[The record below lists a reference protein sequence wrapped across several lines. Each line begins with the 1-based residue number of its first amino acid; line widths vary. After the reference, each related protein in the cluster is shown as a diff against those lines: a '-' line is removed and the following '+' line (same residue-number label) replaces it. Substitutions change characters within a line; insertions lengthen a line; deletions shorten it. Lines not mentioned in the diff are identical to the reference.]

1 MRSKLQ
7 KFTEFANTLLPH
19 ETTHLLAIQQFDDKV
34 KLSVLQRVHDN
45 CSHITAHTAYDE
57 SIDKR
62 KYSNLKTW
70 ITERLNAIDVDQQFE
85 WMNDME
91 RQIMTDAIQPEEEKR
106 LLKTILH
113 FPRYSFFF
121 TKFYELV
128 ELYRH
133 YLLIRM
139 RYEDHQVAN
148 EFLKTH
154 RDNYLQSKAVSEKIH
169 EATMD
174 IVNQYSN
181 SSAESIQWEQWL
193 TDVFYNESLDG
204 LNRYLALVRLTF
216 MYYNYRRLEPVL
228 EKYDY
233 LDSLFKKGIYY
244 SKRLLANYYNNR
256 LLLHS
261 KFHEWDKAAY
271 YGYLSVRSKNSDY
284 LHYVNNLAAVLLRS
298 KKYKEALQVMKEAY
312 SEAKETKSF
321 HSKIGFVA
329 FYIKC
334 LNYNQQ
340 YRSAENYGESFLSA
354 YRREIFEYRW
364 HLFFSAYLDALLQQK
379 KYDKLIKAVK
389 KYQLLQHD
397 RQYEKKATYLP
408 TIRWYHAIAEYKE
421 SLLSFNDLTATLLHP
436 IAPTASEPD
445 RLPQLLDLLREVSGH
460 IPEAYQAIQGKL
472 FERGI
477 LQ

>member
-19 ETTHLLAIQQFDDKV
+19 ETAYLLTVQQFDDKA
-34 KLSVLQRVHDN
+34 KLSILQRMHEN
-45 CSHITAHTAYDE
+45 CSRVNAFTPYDE
-57 SIDKR
+57 TVDKR

-70 ITERLNAIDVDQQFE
+70 ISERLIAIDVDQQFE
-85 WMNDME
+85 WMSDME

-106 LLKTILH
+106 LLKTIPN

-128 ELYRH
+128 ESYRH

-139 RYEDHQVAN
+139 RYADHQLAN

-154 RDNYLQSKAVSEKIH
+154 RDNYLQSKAISEKIH

-174 IVNQYSN
+174 IVDQYSH
-181 SSAESIQWEQWL
+181 SSSESIQWEQWL
-193 TDVFYNESLDG
+193 TEVFYNEALDG

-216 MYYNYRRLEPVL
+216 VYYNYRRLEPVL

-233 LDSLFKKGIYY
+233 LDGLFLQGIYY
-244 SKRLLANYYNNR
+244 SKRLLINYYNNR

-261 KFHEWDKAAY
+261 KFQEWDKAEY
-271 YGYLSVRSKNSDY
+271 YGYLSIRTKNSDY
-284 LHYVNNLAAVLLRS
+284 LHYVNNLAAVLMRE
-298 KKYKEALQVMKEAY
+298 KKYKEALLVMKDAY
-312 SEAKETKSF
+312 TEAKETKSF

-334 LNYNQQ
+334 LNHNRQ
-340 YRSAENYGESFLSA
+340 YRSAENYGESFLSV

-364 HLFFSAYLDALLQQK
+364 HLFFSAYLDALLQQN
-379 KYDKLIKAVK
+379 KYDKLLKTVK
-389 KYQLLQHD
+389 KYQLLYHD

-421 SLLSFNDLTATLLHP
+421 SLLSFSELTAKLLQP
-436 IAPTASEPD
+436 IAPDVSEPD
-445 RLPQLLDLLREVSGH
+445 RLPQLLELLREVSSH

>member
-19 ETTHLLAIQQFDDKV
+19 ETAYLLAIQQFDDKA
-34 KLSVLQRVHDN
+34 KLAILQRMHDN
-45 CSHITAHTAYDE
+45 CSRVTAFTAYDE
-57 SIDKR
+57 AVDKR

-85 WMNDME
+85 WMSDME

-106 LLKTILH
+106 LLKTIPN

-121 TKFYELV
+121 TKFYEIV
-128 ELYRH
+128 EFYRH
-133 YLLIRM
+133 FLLIRM
-139 RYEDHQVAN
+139 RYADHQVAN
-148 EFLKTH
+148 DFLKVH
-154 RDNYLQSKAVSEKIH
+154 REYYLQSKVISEKIH

-174 IVNQYSN
+174 IVDQYSH
-181 SSAESIQWEQWL
+181 SSSESIQWEQWL
-193 TDVFYNESLDG
+193 TEVFYNESLDG

-216 MYYNYRRLEPVL
+216 VYYNYRRLEPVL

-233 LDSLFKKGIYY
+233 LDSLFRQGIYY
-244 SKRLLANYYNNR
+244 SKRLLINYYNNR

-261 KFHEWDKAAY
+261 KFQEWDKAEY
-271 YGYLSVRSKNSDY
+271 YGYLSIRSKNSDY
-284 LHYVNNLAAVLLRS
+284 LHYVNNLAAVLMRE
-298 KKYKEALQVMKEAY
+298 KKYKEALQVMKDAY
-312 SEAKETKSF
+312 ADAKETKSF

-334 LNYNQQ
+334 LNHNRQ
-340 YRSAENYGESFLSA
+340 YRSAENYGESFLSV

-364 HLFFSAYLDALLQQK
+364 HLFFSAYLDALLQQN
-379 KYDKLIKAVK
+379 KYDKLLKTVK
-389 KYQLLQHD
+389 KYQLLYHD

-408 TIRWYHAIAEYKE
+408 TIRWYHAIADYKE
-421 SLLSFNDLTATLLHP
+421 SLLSFNDLTATLLQP
-436 IAPTASEPD
+436 IAPNASEPD
-445 RLPQLLDLLREVSGH
+445 RLPQLLELLRELSSH

>member
-19 ETTHLLAIQQFDDKV
+19 ETAYLLAIQQFDDKA
-34 KLSVLQRVHDN
+34 KLAILQRMHDN
-45 CSHITAHTAYDE
+45 CSRVSAFTPYDE
-57 SIDKR
+57 AVDKR

-85 WMNDME
+85 WMSDME

-106 LLKTILH
+106 LLKTIPN

-133 YLLIRM
+133 FLLIRM
-139 RYEDHQVAN
+139 RYADHQLAN
-148 EFLKTH
+148 DFLKVH
-154 RDNYLQSKAVSEKIH
+154 REYYLQSKVISEKIH
-169 EATMD
+169 QATMD
-174 IVNQYSN
+174 IVDQYSH
-181 SSAESIQWEQWL
+181 SSSESIQWEQWL
-193 TDVFYNESLDG
+193 TEVFYNESLDG

-233 LDSLFKKGIYY
+233 LDSLFQQGIYY
-244 SKRLLANYYNNR
+244 SKRLLINYYNNR

-261 KFHEWDKAAY
+261 KFQEWDKAEY
-271 YGYLSVRSKNSDY
+271 YGYLSIRSKNSDY
-284 LHYVNNLAAVLLRS
+284 LHYVNNLAAVLMRE
-298 KKYKEALQVMKEAY
+298 KKYREALLVMKDAY
-312 SEAKETKSF
+312 ADAKETKSF

-334 LNYNQQ
+334 LNHNRQ
-340 YRSAENYGESFLSA
+340 YRSAENYGESFLSV

-364 HLFFSAYLDALLQQK
+364 HLFFSAYLDALLQQN
-379 KYDKLIKAVK
+379 KYDKLLKTVK
-389 KYQLLQHD
+389 KYQLLHHD

-408 TIRWYHAIAEYKE
+408 TIRWYNAIAEYKE
-421 SLLSFNDLTATLLHP
+421 SLLSFNDLTATLLQP
-436 IAPTASEPD
+436 IAPNASEPD
-445 RLPQLLDLLREVSGH
+445 RLPQLLELLRELSSH

>member
-7 KFTEFANTLLPH
+7 KFTEFANALLPH
-19 ETTHLLAIQQFDDKV
+19 ETAYLLSVQQFDDQIKRSI
-34 KLSVLQRVHDN
+34 LERIHEN
-45 CSHITAHTAYDE
+45 CSRINPFQPYDE
-57 SIDKR
+57 AIDKR

-70 ITERLNAIDVDQQFE
+70 ISERLEAIDVDKQFE
-85 WMNDME
+85 WMSDME
-91 RQIMTDAIQPEEEKR
+91 RQIMADAIQPEEEKQ
-106 LLKTILH
+106 LLKSIQH
-113 FPRYSFFF
+113 FPRFSFFF

-133 YLLIRM
+133 FLLIRM
-139 RYEDHQVAN
+139 RYADHKLAN
-148 EFLKTH
+148 DFLKAQ
-154 RDNYLQSKAVSEKIH
+154 RENYLQSKAISEKIH

-174 IVNQYSN
+174 IVNQYSS

-193 TDVFYNESLDG
+193 TEVFYDESLDG

-216 MYYNYRRLEPVL
+216 VYYNYRRLEPVL

-233 LDSLFKKGIYY
+233 LDGLFLQGVYY
-244 SKRLLANYYNNR
+244 SKRLLINYYNNR

-261 KFHEWDKAAY
+261 KFQEWDKAEY

-284 LHYVNNLAAVLLRS
+284 LHYVNNLAAVLMRG
-298 KKYKEALQVMKEAY
+298 KKYQEALQVMKAAY
-312 SEAKETKSF
+312 ADAKETKSF

-334 LNYNQQ
+334 LNHNRQH
-340 YRSAENYGESFLSA
+340 RSAENYGESFLSA

-364 HLFFSAYLDALLQQK
+364 HLFFSAYLDALLQQN
-379 KYDKLIKAVK
+379 KYDKLLKTVK
-389 KYQLLQHD
+389 KYQLLKHD
-397 RQYEKKATYLP
+397 QEYEKKATYLP
-408 TIRWYHAIAEYKE
+408 TIPWYHAIAEYKQ
-421 SLLSFNDLTATLLHP
+421 SLLSFNELTTRLLKP
-436 IAPTASEPD
+436 ITPQTSEPD
-445 RLPQLLDLLREVSGH
+445 RLPQLLELLRELSSH